1 MHQNTTSKATPTTF
15 GPNERALVFQ
25 KFCTDAIPDGGGFT
39 DGLRAL
45 MDKGMPVKMTGATA
59 WVKEAL
65 DILMDTVD
73 CPYKTRE
80 EAAKAVLEK
89 IKG

>member
-15 GPNERALVFQ
+15 GPNERALIFQ
-25 KFCTDAIPDGGGFT
+25 KFVKDAIPDGGGFT
-39 DGLRAL
+39 DGLKAL
-45 MDKGMPVKMTGATA
+45 MDKAMPNKMSAATA

-65 DILMDTVD
+65 DIIMDTVD

-80 EAAKAVLEK
+80 EAALVVLEK
-89 IKG
+89 LKG